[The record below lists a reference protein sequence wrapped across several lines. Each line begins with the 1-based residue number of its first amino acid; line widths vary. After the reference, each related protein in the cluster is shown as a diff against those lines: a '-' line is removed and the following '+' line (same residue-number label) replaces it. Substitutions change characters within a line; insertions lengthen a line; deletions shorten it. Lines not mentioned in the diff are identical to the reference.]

1 MSNKSFTGSCA
12 TCQSKTTVVYKPLFE
27 VVMGWG
33 TDMIPRN
40 PSTFV
45 CAVCKKPLL
54 TQALEVTPEKA
65 PTKTEPA
72 VPVPAPQVMGTG
84 WGSATRTKRKGT
96 GWS

>member
-1 MSNKSFTGSCA
+1 MSHKSFTQQCTA
-12 TCQSKTTVVYKPLFE
+12 CQSKTTVVYKPLFE

-33 TDMIPRN
+33 TDMIPRD

-54 TQALEVTPEKA
+54 TKALEGESEKA
-65 PTKTEPA
+65 PTKAEPA
-72 VPVPAPQVMGTG
+72 VPTPAPQVPGLG
-84 WGSATRTKRKGT
+84 WGSDARTKRRGT